1 MLLGSVATGARKLPE
16 LVLRTSSGDSVLG
29 LRLDPGRDYLRRWSR
44 VGGQVV
50 LEQGKPGEGS
60 SIDLGEDFLL
70 VVRCDMDGWAVTVNT
85 EAAYPHV
92 PHHPR
97 VQIGEVTELLIT
109 GDILVNYAGF
119 IAEGELALSPLA
131 DSRHR
136 RGPWTGHRPQRHI
149 LLS

>member
-1 MLLGSVATGARKLPE
+1 MISKL
-16 LVLRTSSGDSVLG
+16 
-29 LRLDPGRDYLRRWSR
+29 
-44 VGGQVV
+44 
-50 LEQGKPGEGS
+50 
-60 SIDLGEDFLL
+60 
-70 VVRCDMDGWAVTVNT
+70 DGWVVTLNT

-136 RGPWTGHRPQRHI
+136 RGPWTGHRPQRRI